1 MNKLILALLISISSL
16 SVYAVEPAPVKKICI
31 DKVDKGKPV
40 LDKAGKPVQV
50 CKDVKQHTKLEGTKV
65 EDVKKK

>member
-1 MNKLILALLISISSL
+1 MKSLICSVLLALSMCFMLPITHAAETKL
-16 SVYAVEPAPVKKICI
+16 VCI

-50 CKDVKQHTKLEGTKV
+50 CKQVKQHAKLEGTKV
-65 EDVKKK
+65 PDKK